1 MTTHLKTL
9 VTMQGAAMLVAF
21 GSWIHPA
28 PQLIWNASA
37 SVPIGLYAVDPPR
50 APKVADLVVVTP
62 PAPLAQ
68 FLASRGYLP
77 TGVPML
83 KHIGAVWGQT
93 VCRYGHKVRIDG
105 DPVGEALAKD
115 RLGRPLPVWQ
125 GCLTLSAGQV
135 FLFNAG
141 VRDSFDGRYFGVIST
156 RQILGQ
162 AHPIWIRTGR

>member
-83 KHIGAVWGQT
+83 KHIGAVGGHT
-93 VCRYGHKVRIDG
+93 VCRYGSAVRIDG
-105 DPVGEALAKD
+105 QLVGKALAKD
-115 RLGRPLPVWQ
+115 RLGRPLPPWQ
-125 GCLTLSAGQV
+125 GCLKLSAGQV
-135 FLFNAG
+135 FLLNEG
-141 VRDSFDGRYFGVIST
+141 VRDSFDGRYFGVISIG
-156 RQILGQ
+156 QILGR
-162 AHPIWIRTGR
+162 ARPIWTRTGR

>member
-50 APKVADLVVVTP
+50 APKAADLVVVSP
-62 PAPLAQ
+62 PASLAQ
-68 FLASRGYLP
+68 FLAGRGYLP
-77 TGVPML
+77 VGVPML
-83 KHIGAVWGQT
+83 KHIGAGPGQV
-93 VCRYGHKVRIDG
+93 VCRYGRAVRIDG
-105 DPVGEALAKD
+105 APVGEALATD

-125 GCLTLSAGQV
+125 GCLTLSAGQI
-135 FLFNAG
+135 FLFNQG
-141 VRDSFDGRYFGVIST
+141 VRDSFDGRYFGLVST
-156 RQILGQ
+156 GQILGR
-162 AHPIWIRTGR
+162 ARPIWIRTGR

>member
-21 GSWIHPA
+21 GSWIHPV

-50 APKVADLVVVTP
+50 APKAADLVVVSP
-62 PAPLAQ
+62 PEPLAQ

-83 KHIGAVWGQT
+83 KHIGAVSGQT
-93 VCRYGHKVRIDG
+93 VCRYGHKVGIDG
-105 DPVGEALAKD
+105 ATVGEALAKD
-115 RLGRPLPVWQ
+115 RMGRPLPVWQ
-125 GCLTLSAGQV
+125 GCLTLSAGQI
-135 FLFNAG
+135 FLFNQG
-141 VRDSFDGRYFGVIST
+141 VRDSFDGRYFGVISA
-156 RQILGQ
+156 RQILGR